1 MTVDEDLSL
10 VRLLRRDQRYPLE
23 AYLFVRDAL
32 TFASDILE
40 MGSESITETAAG
52 GGGGG
57 GQTRV
62 EHHLTGQELCE
73 ALRIFALNQ
82 FGLMSPLVLKNW
94 GIAST
99 ADFGE
104 IVYNMIDAG
113 LMKKSK
119 GDHPSHFEN
128 VYDFATA
135 FEDDFKCCRMNL
147 KA

>member
-10 VRLLRRDQRYPLE
+10 VQLVRRDHRYPLD

-32 TFASDILE
+32 TFASDNLE
-40 MGSESITETAAG
+40 MGSESITETSLT
-52 GGGGG
+52 
-57 GQTRV
+57 GQTKV

-94 GIAST
+94 GIGST

-104 IVYNMIDAG
+104 IVYNMIGAG

-119 GDHPSHFEN
+119 GDRRSHFDN
-128 VYDFATA
+128 VFDFATA
-135 FEDDFKCCRMNL
+135 FNDVFKCCRLNL
-147 KA
+147 KT